1 MSKYKNWKPEAINC
15 PTLHSQC
22 QMMAF
27 RILSINPRQNPRS
40 RYDLEMFSYVLDD
53 LDTISIFR
61 NWLKRSR
68 SRYNLHVYADFSN
81 DPILSQRSDEDAV
94 QNRPRGDPPKQ
105 AATARSQR
113 HDRSTRPTRTLNPPR
128 ETHRSDGNRRR
139 DRRTV
144 KTPKAQGRTI
154 GTM

>member
-1 MSKYKNWKPEAINC
+1 MSKKYKNWKPEAINC

-68 SRYNLHVYADFSN
+68 SRYDLHVYADFSN
-81 DPILSQRSDEDAV
+81 DPILSQHSVGNPSFLEWMHLGYNTLCT
-94 QNRPRGDPPKQ
+94 QKYENSLLIEPIK
-105 AATARSQR
+105 
-113 HDRSTRPTRTLNPPR
+113 STQT
-128 ETHRSDGNRRR
+128 
-139 DRRTV
+139 
-144 KTPKAQGRTI
+144 
-154 GTM
+154 

>member
-68 SRYNLHVYADFSN
+68 SRYDLHVYADFSN
-81 DPILSQRSDEDAV
+81 DPILSQHSGPEEVGVWDSWGVGCLLGPEAVVAGPLVEAEED
-94 QNRPRGDPPKQ
+94 D
-105 AATARSQR
+105 
-113 HDRSTRPTRTLNPPR
+113 
-128 ETHRSDGNRRR
+128 
-139 DRRTV
+139 
-144 KTPKAQGRTI
+144 
-154 GTM
+154 

>member
-1 MSKYKNWKPEAINC
+1 MSKKYKNWKPEAINC
-15 PTLHSQC
+15 PTLHSQY

-27 RILSINPRQNPRS
+27 RVLSINPRQNPRS

-81 DPILSQRSDEDAV
+81 DPILSQRSGPGPELMVTTKKFDA
-94 QNRPRGDPPKQ
+94 P
-105 AATARSQR
+105 
-113 HDRSTRPTRTLNPPR
+113 
-128 ETHRSDGNRRR
+128 
-139 DRRTV
+139 
-144 KTPKAQGRTI
+144 
-154 GTM
+154 